1 MKGDGRV
8 RHFILTGHSH
18 ISEGIASAIEFVLG
32 ISVSYFNA
40 YVEGEE
46 FYLDKIL
53 AEIEKYPKED
63 EIIIMTDILGGSVN
77 NDMMKLT
84 QMPNVHLICGTNLA
98 LAAQIVMAGDEQDIG
113 QIIRQ
118 SIQTARDGIQ
128 YCNEVAVSDGLD
140 GLDDF

>member
-1 MKGDGRV
+1 M

-32 ISVSYFNA
+32 ISISYFNA

-77 NDMMKLT
+77 NDMMKFM
-84 QMPNVHLICGTNLA
+84 QSPNIHLICGTNLT
-98 LAAQIVMAGDEQDIG
+98 LAVQLVMAEDGQDIG
-113 QIIRQ
+113 QLIRQ
-118 SIQTARDGIQ
+118 SIDAARDGIQ
-128 YCNEVAVSDGLD
+128 YCNEIAVLDEQDGF
-140 GLDDF
+140 DDF